1 MAEGHTFEPRIL
13 GFLCNW
19 CCYAG
24 ADLAGVSRFQYPPNI
39 RVIRVM
45 CSGRVDPAHIF
56 RAFST
61 GQDAVFIGGCH
72 LDDCHYVTHGNY
84 DALSMV
90 YICKKLL
97 EHIGLNPER
106 LRIEWVSAGEGIHF
120 ANIMNEFIPRIEKLG
135 PLGEGEGID
144 KHELKFKLKAVTKL
158 IPYIKLVQSERL
170 RVPVRTEE
178 AYTKFFTSE
187 EFNRLF
193 NELITDKLAVSQIM
207 ALLRERPHSTGEI
220 SEILGL
226 SPSEVSRHLNVS
238 ARNQNVRTVAVDN
251 DKIDRILNKH
261 QGKAGSLVQVLL
273 EIQHENHW
281 LPLDVLDRIS
291 KKLDVP
297 LSRIMQIVTFHKT
310 FSLIPKGWNEV
321 HVCTGPS
328 CYVRGSTH
336 LLDTVQD
343 LIGIKPG
350 ETDPDAKFSLE
361 TGNCLG
367 CCNLGPEIIV
377 DGKHH
382 SKVTPD
388 KVKDV
393 LKNYE

>member
-1 MAEGHTFEPRIL
+1 MAAGQPFEPKIL

-39 RVIRVM
+39 RVIRLM

-56 RAFST
+56 RAFLT
-61 GQDAVFIGGCH
+61 GLDAVFIGGCH
-72 LDDCHYVTHGNY
+72 LNDCHYVTHGNY
-84 DALSMV
+84 DALAMV
-90 YICKKLL
+90 HICKKLL

-106 LRIEWVSAGEGIHF
+106 LRLEWVSAGEGIRF
-120 ANIMNEFIPRIEKLG
+120 AGIMDEFVPRIEKLG
-135 PLGEGEGID
+135 PLGKGEGLD
-144 KHELKFKLKAVTKL
+144 EQGLKFKLEAVTGL

-170 RVPVRTEE
+170 KPVKTED
-178 AYTKFFTSE
+178 AYHEFFTGE

-193 NELITDKLAVSQIM
+193 DELIADKLALSQIM
-207 ALLRERPHSTGEI
+207 LLLREKPYSIREI
-220 SEILGL
+220 SETLGL
-226 SPSEVSRHLNVS
+226 SPSEVSRYLKAS
-238 ARNQNVRTVAVDN
+238 AGNQDVETKAVDN
-251 DKIDRILNKH
+251 DKIDRIINKY
-261 QGKAGSLVQVLL
+261 KSKPNSLVQVLL

-281 LPLDVLDRIS
+281 LPQDVLDRVS

-297 LSRIMQIVTFHKT
+297 LSRVMQIVTFHKT
-310 FSLIPKGWNEV
+310 FRLIPKGRNEV

-350 ETDPDAKFSLE
+350 ETDPEAKFSLE
-361 TGNCLG
+361 TSSCCG
-367 CCNLGPEIIV
+367 CCNLGPEIII

-382 SKVTPD
+382 GRVTPD